1 MQGRLL
7 PKYKNRFQAHPKNY
21 WQNEFNIAHKLGFD
35 CIEFILDFEDW
46 DSNPL
51 MTTDGLKAIDKLTL
65 KENIK
70 VLSVCAD
77 YFMEKPIFTKQ
88 FRAQNIKVIEKLI
101 MNCSK
106 IGIKD
111 IIIPLVD
118 NSSIL
123 DDKTKHEQTVFF
135 LKEALEINKNNLNLT
150 LETDLPPKQFAKLIE
165 KIDSKSIKVNYDIG
179 NSASLGYNFEDE
191 LNAYGEIISNI
202 HIKDRLL
209 DGRSVELG
217 KGASKFSHFFEK
229 LSNLNYD
236 GIFILQAFRGDNA
249 LASIKPQIKYI
260 KNIMLSSY
268 QTNKI

>member
-21 WQNEFNIAHKLGFD
+21 WQSEFNIAHKLGFD

-51 MTTDGLKAIDKLTL
+51 MTSDGLKEIDKLTL
-65 KENIK
+65 KENVK

-77 YFMEKPIFTKQ
+77 YFMEQPVFSKQ
-88 FRAQNIKVIEKLI
+88 FRTQNIQVLKKL
-101 MNCSK
+101 MVNCSK
-106 IGIKD
+106 IGIRD

-123 DDKTKHEQTVFF
+123 DDDIKHEQTVFF
-135 LKEALEINKNNLNLT
+135 LREILETTKNTLNLT
-150 LETDLPPKQFAKLIE
+150 LETDLPPKQFSRLIDQ
-165 KIDSKSIKVNYDIG
+165 INNKSIKVNYDIG

-191 LNAYGEIISNI
+191 MNAYGKMISNI

-209 DGRSVELG
+209 GGGSVELG
-217 KGASKFSHFFEK
+217 KGASKFSHFFQT
-229 LSNLNYD
+229 LSKLNYG
-236 GIFILQAFRGDNA
+236 GIFILQAFRGDDA
-249 LASIKPQIKYI
+249 IASIKPQIEYI
-260 KNIMLSSY
+260 KNIMSSSY
-268 QTNKI
+268 QTS